1 MLSNKGI
8 FTPIVKT
15 MVIVFKENVK
25 ILASTLNVMVTIKN
39 DVASNMAFNEK
50 NINKRNKLTESGK
63 MLLK

>member
-25 ILASTLNVMVTIKN
+25 ILASTLDVMVTIKN
-39 DVASNMAFNEK
+39 DVASNIAFNEK
-50 NINKRNKLTESGK
+50 HINKRSKLTESGK

>member
-1 MLSNKGI
+1 
-8 FTPIVKT
+8 
-15 MVIVFKENVK
+15 MVIFFKENVK

-50 NINKRNKLTESGK
+50 NINKRSKLTESGK

>member
-50 NINKRNKLTESGK
+50 NINKRSKLTESGK